1 MRQRVVTLVHANLS
15 VAAVRAGVG
24 QHEGG
29 NPGDISLERKNHH
42 VAHQADVILV
52 TARNPFRFLKAGE
65 DVWAQGAF
73 TLGTLDT
80 LLDLANR
87 SEVFVQFHAVVA
99 ADFS

>member
-1 MRQRVVTLVHANLS
+1 M
-15 VAAVRAGVG
+15 
-24 QHEGG
+24 
-29 NPGDISLERKNHH
+29 
-42 VAHQADVILV
+42 ILV

-65 DVWAQGAF
+65 DVGAQGAF